1 MSLPYTSVPVRVVAT
16 GSALPATCLS
26 NAQFIAR
33 HNIESSD
40 DWIRSRTGIT
50 QRYMVNE
57 SESTFTLARD
67 AAQRALQTAGVDAA
81 QVGILLVATCTP
93 NLTFPSVAAMVHG
106 ALGLPA
112 QCVVLDVNAACS
124 GFIHALSV
132 ANGLLQTTP
141 HTYALVV
148 GAETFSNVLDYS
160 DRTTSVLFGDG
171 AGAILLKKDQSAPGS
186 TPSGLLGFVL
196 GADGTKGPDLQST
209 AGVAQGRTAG
219 TVQMNGREVFKHA
232 VRQMGSAA
240 DIEAVLTPHNLTMAD
255 IDWVVPHQAN
265 LRIIEAAAQSLG
277 MPMEKVIVTVD
288 IHANTSAA
296 TIPLALDVAVRDGR
310 IKPGQLVLLQ
320 AFGAGFAWSTA
331 AIRWG

>member
-1 MSLPYTSVPVRVVAT
+1 MSLPHPTPTIIRALAT

-26 NAQFIAR
+26 NAEFIAR
-33 HNIESSD
+33 HNLESSD
-40 DWIRSRTGIT
+40 EWIVTRTGIT
-50 QRYMVNE
+50 QRYMVKDG
-57 SESTFTLARD
+57 ESTFTLARD
-67 AAQRALQTAGVDAA
+67 AAQRALHTAGVDAA

-112 QCVVLDVNAACS
+112 GCVVLDINAACS
-124 GFIHALSV
+124 GFVHALAV
-132 ANGLLQTTP
+132 ANGLLRTTA

-148 GAETFSNVLDYS
+148 GAETFSNVLDYT

-171 AGAILLKKDQSAPGS
+171 AGAVLLKKETGDQG
-186 TPSGLLGFVL
+186 GLLGFVL
-196 GADGTKGPDLQST
+196 GADGSKGPDLQST
-209 AGVAQGRTAG
+209 AGVAQGRSAG
-219 TVQMNGREVFKHA
+219 TVSMNGREVFKHA
-232 VRQMGSAA
+232 VRQMGNPD
-240 DIEAVLTPHNLTMAD
+240 DIAAVLAPHNLSQAD

-310 IKPGQLVLLQ
+310 IQPGNLLLLQ

-331 AIRWG
+331 AVRWG